1 MGAIIG
7 GKPHCGKTTEL
18 IKRSSEEWL
27 YIVVANNEQA
37 YNVARMAE
45 HMNLDIPYPITV
57 DELPIRPGSHIKG
70 VLIDEVEQLLTRI
83 IGRPIIA
90 MSTSYEMVK
99 TNPLNPKWTI

>member
-18 IKRSSEEWL
+18 IKRSSKEWL

-45 HMNLDIPYPITV
+45 HMNLDIPYPITFG
-57 DELPIRPGSHIKG
+57 ELPIKPGSRIKG
-70 VLIDEVEQLLTRI
+70 VLIDEVEQLLMNI
-83 IGRPIIA
+83 LGRPVIA
-90 MSTSYEMVK
+90 MSTSCEMVK
-99 TNPLNPKWTI
+99 LDSLINE

>member
-18 IKRSSEEWL
+18 IKRSSKEWL
-27 YIVVANNEQA
+27 YIVVANKEQA

-45 HMNLDIPYPITV
+45 HMNLDIPYPITFS
-57 DELPIRPGSHIKG
+57 ELPIKPGSRIKG
-70 VLIDEVEQLLTRI
+70 VLIDEVEQLLLNVL
-83 IGRPIIA
+83 GRPVIA

-99 TNPLNPKWTI
+99 LDSLINE